1 IAVITRF
8 IGWFHDFGIPVGGV
22 VVNML
27 IDKSE
32 VKADSPEFVRN
43 RVAMQDRYME
53 DIWQKF
59 DGMVRATVPLY
70 ETEVRGVDSMRRM
83 GEALFV

>member
-1 IAVITRF
+1 M
-8 IGWFHDFGIPVGGV
+8 

-27 IDKSE
+27 IDQSE

-70 ETEVRGVDSMRRM
+70 ETEVRGIDSMRRM